1 MLENET
7 GLLMDWNVEP
17 ILSFLLKLPELL
29 GSLHYFAQQQSF
41 RFSLGYNFVTGQHAF
56 ASPDPALCVCYC
68 EFVGGGGAELLL
80 GGRRELPAD

>member
-41 RFSLGYNFVTGQHAF
+41 LFSLGNNFVTGQHAF
-56 ASPDPALCVCYC
+56 TRPGSLCLLLRVCRG
-68 EFVGGGGAELLL
+68 VGG
-80 GGRRELPAD
+80 R